1 MNLSAK
7 EFQQD
12 NLIEHISQILTDLN
26 VDPKYVTLELTER
39 IAMIDEKETLS
50 RLKQLKEYGIQTS
63 IDDFGTGYS
72 SLAYLSIFPID
83 TLKVPREFTQLA
95 DHRPEERAIV
105 STILSLANTLNLS
118 VVAEGI
124 ETEKQLNFLQKT
136 TVSIC
141 KVTISVN
148 HLRVI
153 NL

>member
-1 MNLSAK
+1 MAYLWLPKFKISVNLSAK
-7 EFQQD
+7 EFRQD
-12 NLIEHISQILTDLN
+12 QLIESISQILNDVQ

-39 IAMIDEKETLS
+39 IAMVDEKETLL

-124 ETEKQLNFLQKT
+124 ETENNLSFCKT
-136 TVSIC
+136 
-141 KVTISVN
+141 
-148 HLRVI
+148 
-153 NL
+153 